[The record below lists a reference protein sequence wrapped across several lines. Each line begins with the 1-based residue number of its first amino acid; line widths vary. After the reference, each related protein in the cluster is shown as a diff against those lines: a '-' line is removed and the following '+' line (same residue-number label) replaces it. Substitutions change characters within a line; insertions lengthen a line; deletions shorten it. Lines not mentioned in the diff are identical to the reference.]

1 MGVNVEKVVSSSV
14 LVSGGVV
21 WDRGS
26 GCFSS
31 LLGVRLEVRED
42 EDGVSSL
49 VGGRDLRTEVP
60 RDVVGGVILEIV
72 MAV

>member
-1 MGVNVEKVVSSSV
+1 MGVNVEKGVSSSV

-21 WDRGS
+21 RDKGV

-31 LLGVRLEVRED
+31 LGVRLEVRED

-49 VGGRDLRTEVP
+49 VGERDLRTEVP
-60 RDVVGGVILEIV
+60 RDVVGGAILEAV